1 MSNQRPDPD
10 ALLAR
15 VKEEEARKTR
25 GKLKIFLGAAA
36 GVGKTYAMLEAAHER
51 LRSGVDVVVGWVDTH
66 GRAETE
72 ALVAGL
78 EILPRKPLPYRGA
91 TLEEFDLDAAL
102 SRKPALI
109 LVDELAHTNAPG
121 ARHAKR
127 WQDVQ
132 ELLDAGINVYTAI
145 NIQHVESLR
154 DVVAQITGVFVQETV
169 PDNVLEQA
177 DEIEVVDL
185 SPDDLLQRLKD
196 GKVYIPVQARE
207 AVQNFFRRGNLIA
220 LRELALRR
228 AADRVDSQM
237 RLYMRD
243 HAIPKTWPVAERLMA
258 CIGPSPY
265 SAQVIRAAKRFADAL
280 RAEWIVAY
288 VETPAHAHLSDAA
301 RDRLVEN
308 LRLAEQLGAE
318 TVTLSGSRI
327 SEEVLAHARQ
337 RNVSKIVVG
346 KPRQALWK
354 RILIGSIADALLRT
368 SAGID
373 IYVISG
379 ESEVFP
385 LRSAQARRPR
395 GHDWKGYALACGVVA
410 LCTALAWAMFPYFE
424 LANIIMTYLLG
435 VVAVAMR
442 TGLGPSI
449 VASVF
454 SVGAFDFFFV
464 PPFYTFAVSDTQ
476 YFVTFGVML
485 FVAVVLSNLT
495 RGMRVQAETARLRER
510 RTAALYAMSR
520 ELSSAR
526 GLHGVITAALKHIV
540 EVFRSQAVV
549 MLPDAS
555 GQLNRQIGMQEQF
568 DRNTSDLGVSKWAF
582 EHGQM
587 AGLGTGTLPGATAL
601 FLPLIASRGTLGV
614 LGIRPA
620 DPDSLAAPEQLHQL
634 ETFANQT
641 AIAME
646 RTQLAEESQAAQVR
660 IEKEQ
665 LRSSLLSSVSHD
677 LRTPLASI
685 TGTLSGLI
693 EDEGRIDQGTRR
705 ELLQAVYEE
714 VERLTRLV
722 NNLLDMMRLESG
734 AVTVR
739 KEWHLLEEVVGTA
752 LAHME
757 ERLRGRT
764 VEVRLP
770 ADLPLV
776 EMDAVLIEQVLVN
789 LLDNAVKYT
798 PPETPIEVIAKRG
811 DASIEVSVA
820 DRGPGVP
827 PGDGQ
832 RVFEKFFRGQPSTT
846 RGVGLGLAICKA
858 IIAIHGGAIWA
869 ESRPGGGALF
879 RFTLPA
885 ATPPPEVSPDA

>member
-1 MSNQRPDPD
+1 MSDQRPDPD

-51 LRSGVDVVVGWVDTH
+51 RAAGVNVVVGWVDTH

-72 ALVAGL
+72 ALLTGL
-78 EILPRKPLPYRGA
+78 EILPRSTVPYRGT

-102 SRKPALI
+102 ARHPTLI

-121 ARHAKR
+121 MRHSKR

-132 ELLDAGINVYTAI
+132 ELLDAGIDVYTAI

-154 DVVAQITGVFVQETV
+154 DVVAQITSVVVQETV
-169 PDNVLEQA
+169 PDHVLEQA
-177 DEIEVVDL
+177 DEIEVIDL

-196 GKVYIPVQARE
+196 GKVYIPAQARE

-243 HAIPKTWPVAERLMA
+243 HAIPKTWPVTERLMA
-258 CIGPSPY
+258 CIGPSPH
-265 SAQVIRAAKRFADAL
+265 SAQVIRAAKRFADSL

-288 VETPAHAHLSDAA
+288 VETATHAQLPGAA
-301 RDRLVEN
+301 RARVVEN

-318 TVTLSGSRI
+318 TVTLSGSHI
-327 SEEVLAHARQ
+327 SHEVLAHARQ

-346 KPRQALWK
+346 KPRQPLWK
-354 RILIGSIADALLRT
+354 RIAIGSIADSLLRG
-368 SAGID
+368 SDGID

-379 ESEVFP
+379 EGEVP
-385 LRSAQARRPR
+385 SSRTAQPRRVPVR
-395 GHDWKGYALACGVVA
+395 NGAGYALACGVVA
-410 LCTALAWAMFPYFE
+410 ACTALAWLMFPHFE

-442 TGLGPSI
+442 TSLGPSI
-449 VASVF
+449 LCSVL

-464 PPFYTFAVSDTQ
+464 PPYFSFAVSDTQ
-476 YFVTFGVML
+476 YLVTFAVML
-485 FVAVVLSNLT
+485 FVAVILSNLT
-495 RGMRVQAETARLRER
+495 RRMRVQAESARLRER

-526 GLHGVITAALKHIV
+526 GLHEVITVALKHIT

-555 GQLNRQIGMQEQF
+555 GQLVRQVGMSEQF

-601 FLPLIASRGTLGV
+601 FLPLIASRRLGV
-614 LGIRPA
+614 LGVRPS
-620 DPDSLAAPEQLHQL
+620 DPESLLAPEQLHQL

-641 AIAME
+641 ALAME
-646 RTQLAEESQAAQVR
+646 RTLLAEESRVAQVR

-677 LRTPLASI
+677 LRTPLAAI
-685 TGTLSGLI
+685 TGTLSGLL
-693 EDEGRIDQGTRR
+693 EDEGQIDSGTRR

-734 AVTVR
+734 AVTAR

-752 LAHME
+752 LAHLE
-757 ERLRGRT
+757 ERLQGRA
-764 VEVRLP
+764 VDVRLP
-770 ADLPLV
+770 PDLPLV

-798 PPETPIEVIAKRG
+798 PPGAPIEVIARRSDG
-811 DASIEVSVA
+811 AIEVSVA
-820 DRGPGVP
+820 DRGPGLP

-832 RVFEKFFRGQPSTT
+832 RVFEKFYRGQPSTT

-858 IIAIHGGAIWA
+858 IVETHGGAIWA
-869 ESRPGGGALF
+869 ENRPGGGAIFL
-879 RFTLPA
+879 FTLPA
-885 ATPPPEVSPDA
+885 TTLPPEVSADA

>member
-1 MSNQRPDPD
+1 
-10 ALLAR
+10 
-15 VKEEEARKTR
+15 
-25 GKLKIFLGAAA
+25 
-36 GVGKTYAMLEAAHER
+36 
-51 LRSGVDVVVGWVDTH
+51 
-66 GRAETE
+66 
-72 ALVAGL
+72 
-78 EILPRKPLPYRGA
+78 
-91 TLEEFDLDAAL
+91 
-102 SRKPALI
+102 
-109 LVDELAHTNAPG
+109 
-121 ARHAKR
+121 
-127 WQDVQ
+127 
-132 ELLDAGINVYTAI
+132 
-145 NIQHVESLR
+145 
-154 DVVAQITGVFVQETV
+154 
-169 PDNVLEQA
+169 
-177 DEIEVVDL
+177 
-185 SPDDLLQRLKD
+185 
-196 GKVYIPVQARE
+196 
-207 AVQNFFRRGNLIA
+207 
-220 LRELALRR
+220 
-228 AADRVDSQM
+228 
-237 RLYMRD
+237 
-243 HAIPKTWPVAERLMA
+243 
-258 CIGPSPY
+258 
-265 SAQVIRAAKRFADAL
+265 
-280 RAEWIVAY
+280 
-288 VETPAHAHLSDAA
+288 
-301 RDRLVEN
+301 
-308 LRLAEQLGAE
+308 
-318 TVTLSGSRI
+318 
-327 SEEVLAHARQ
+327 
-337 RNVSKIVVG
+337 
-346 KPRQALWK
+346 
-354 RILIGSIADALLRT
+354 
-368 SAGID
+368 
-373 IYVISG
+373 
-379 ESEVFP
+379 
-385 LRSAQARRPR
+385 
-395 GHDWKGYALACGVVA
+395 
-410 LCTALAWAMFPYFE
+410 
-424 LANIIMTYLLG
+424 
-435 VVAVAMR
+435 
-442 TGLGPSI
+442 
-449 VASVF
+449 
-454 SVGAFDFFFV
+454 
-464 PPFYTFAVSDTQ
+464 
-476 YFVTFGVML
+476 
-485 FVAVVLSNLT
+485 
-495 RGMRVQAETARLRER
+495 
-510 RTAALYAMSR
+510 
-520 ELSSAR
+520 
-526 GLHGVITAALKHIV
+526 
-540 EVFRSQAVV
+540 VV